1 MTDRYHF
8 RPADHHLPAALLRPL
23 QQHLAHQRPCYLWQ
37 AERFDWVV
45 GVIAWQRE
53 PRSQTTATVALHV
66 DPGCRG
72 QGVGRFLL
80 SQTLNLAR
88 DHSLQTLLVRV
99 PYEQKVALAL
109 FRQFEFAPLLEASA
123 HETGQAAV
131 WLGRALLA
139 QQRAGLDLAAINKA
153 A

>member
-66 DPGCRG
+66 DAGCRS

-80 SQTLNLAR
+80 SQTLILAR
-88 DHSLQTLLVRV
+88 EHGLQTLLVRV
-99 PYEQKVALAL
+99 PYEQKAALAL
-109 FRQFEFAPLLEASA
+109 FHQFAFAPLLEASA
-123 HETGQAAV
+123 QEPGQASV
-131 WLGRALLA
+131 WLGKSLMS
-139 QQRAGLDLAAINKA
+139 QQRAGLDRTAINKA